1 MLYLYELSLESPGES
16 SPLYERLEEMFDIF
30 FILTILA
37 TMYVAWYAYRAP
49 SGVSHI
55 WHTLAA
61 AAGVWMTVFFIYFM
75 VAESPHRPMYHTV
88 LVALFYCTT
97 AATYT
102 TLQERGKTEVRN
114 ELRDNKSR

>member
-1 MLYLYELSLESPGES
+1 
-16 SPLYERLEEMFDIF
+16 
-30 FILTILA
+30 
-37 TMYVAWYAYRAP
+37 MYVVWYAYRAP

-55 WHTLAA
+55 RHTLAA

-102 TLQERGKTEVRN
+102 TLQERGKTEVRMN
-114 ELRDNKSR
+114 CGTISPADR

>member
-1 MLYLYELSLESPGES
+1 
-16 SPLYERLEEMFDIF
+16 MFDTF
-30 FILTILA
+30 FILTIS
-37 TMYVAWYAYRAP
+37 TSMYVAWYGYVSP
-49 SGVSHI
+49 SGVSLKI
-55 WHTLAA
+55 HTLAI

-75 VAESPHRPMYHTV
+75 VAESPHRPMHHTV

-102 TLQERGKTEVRN
+102 TLQEKGKTEVRN